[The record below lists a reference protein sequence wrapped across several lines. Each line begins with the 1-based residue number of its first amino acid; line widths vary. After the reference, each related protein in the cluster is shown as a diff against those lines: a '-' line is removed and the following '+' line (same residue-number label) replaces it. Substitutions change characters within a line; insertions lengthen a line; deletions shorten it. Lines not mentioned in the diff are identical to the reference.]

1 MLQDDIRRRAGE
13 EERLLR
19 VNSQLKVRV
28 EEAMETNNHNV
39 ETAESELQ
47 VRERLYVG
55 SGRLGEVHA
64 ASVPALVWARRNFR
78 VCALMCV
85 CHPAAVTRSRRRA
98 CNCAAKGRGGDCNG
112 EESAC

>member
-28 EEAMETNNHNV
+28 EEAMETNNLNV

-47 VRERLYVG
+47 VRVRLYVV
-55 SGRLGEVHA
+55 GRLTGWEAGSNARCRHSRACLGA
-64 ASVPALVWARRNFR
+64 ARFSGVRSDVCLPSSGCQRRSKTR
-78 VCALMCV
+78 MQPCV
-85 CHPAAVTRSRRRA
+85 KKKRRRLQW
-98 CNCAAKGRGGDCNG
+98 
-112 EESAC
+112 